1 MFAVPVVTPV
11 TAPVKPLKLLTIF
24 GADIFP
30 LKVAPEAL
38 IPAVNLVSA
47 EKVPPAELIPSGA
60 FNSPLTDTDEPV
72 KVSGDPTALTSI
84 KPTLLSITILQ
95 PLVM

>member
-1 MFAVPVVTPV
+1 MIPMLNSAKFVVDEYTDAAS
-11 TAPVKPLKLLTIF
+11 TF
-24 GADIFP
+24 GAEMLP
-30 LKVAPEAL
+30 L
-38 IPAVNLVSA
+38 
-47 EKVPPAELIPSGA
+47 KVPPAALIPLVA